1 VPPAASATVVISIV
15 KRKVR
20 RVTLLVTAI
29 GVAMLLAS
37 RMALATTLGSGKG

>member
-1 VPPAASATVVISIV
+1 M
-15 KRKVR
+15 R

-37 RMALATTLGSGKG
+37 RVAPAVTLGKGKG